1 MLEQQRFE
9 EQDGIGK
16 KIQHKKDFKNI
27 IRACYHLE
35 QAESSKDAYRPID
48 KEMLLVQHRQE
59 KLAEAYQILEQ
70 QAEMTDFDFKKK
82 LFLYQNSVL
91 ENEGEEG
98 RRLKDEYNALMCDS
112 SRLVAKE
119 ELKGSLRK
127 GLNH

>member
-1 MLEQQRFE
+1 MVT
-9 EQDGIGK
+9 
-16 KIQHKKDFKNI
+16 HKKDFKNI
-27 IRACYHLE
+27 INACYHLE
-35 QAESSKDAYRPID
+35 HAESSKDAYRPID

-91 ENEGEEG
+91 ELEGEEG

-119 ELKGSLRK
+119 ELKGSMRK